1 MEKKQISKKLES
13 DTHMQLL
20 IGLLLCA
27 AMVFVCWATVAG
39 GSANDPTRY
48 EEDELY
54 GKSDTEKKSLS
65 SKDEDV

>member
-20 IGLLLCA
+20 IGLLLWA
-27 AMVFVCWATVAG
+27 AMCFVCWAIVAG
-39 GSANDPTRY
+39 GSANDPARY

-54 GKSDTEKKSLS
+54 GKNDTEKKSLS
-65 SKDEDV
+65 DKDEDV